1 VLRWENHVSSVN
13 YKELAKIGR
22 HFAFIQILVMLMT
35 IVLLALVT
43 HYFWNTAYTKS
54 SLMGGAVIFIPNVFF
69 ALKAFRYAG
78 ARSLKKVMASFFSG
92 ARIKLVLTAI
102 LFTLAFKLF
111 VIEPVPF
118 LISFCSI
125 LALPLLTPFFIK
137 H

>member
-1 VLRWENHVSSVN
+1 MN

-22 HFAFIQILVMLMT
+22 RFAFLQILAMLMT
-35 IVLLALVT
+35 IIVMASIT
-43 HYFWNTAYTKS
+43 GMFWDTSYATS
-54 SLMGGAVIFIPNVFF
+54 ILIGGAVVIIPNSFF

-78 ARSLKKVMASFFSG
+78 ARASKKVMTSFFSG
-92 ARIKLVLTAI
+92 VKIKLVLTAI

-125 LALPLLTPFFIK
+125 LALPLFTPLFIK

>member
-1 VLRWENHVSSVN
+1 MN

-22 HFAFIQILVMLMT
+22 RFAFIQILMM
-35 IVLLALVT
+35 LVT
-43 HYFWNTAYTKS
+43 VIVMASIAGVLWDTSYAKS
-54 SLMGGAVIFIPNVFF
+54 TVIGGAVVIIPNIFF

-78 ARSLKKVMASFFSG
+78 ARASKKVMTSFFSG
-92 ARIKLVLTAI
+92 VKIKMVLTAV

-118 LISFCSI
+118 LISFCAI
-125 LALPLLTPFFIK
+125 LALPLFTPLFIK